1 MRSTGLQATALACL
15 LGCSHPGTHEAAAP
29 VAGPAPETGA
39 QAPQAAETGAQ
50 GSQPPAPAPAGPSEA
65 PTPASAGTSA
75 PAGDKLAVTET
86 EYQGWRYFHVYCE
99 RCHGTDALGTVDA
112 PDLRYSVSAEGGVTA
127 DSFRVIVRKGTKNEE
142 ENKVM
147 KGFEDL
153 LDDQRIDQLYAYVK
167 ARSEGRLA
175 AGRPHRASGQQ

>member
-1 MRSTGLQATALACL
+1 MRPRILNPAAVTCLLACS
-15 LGCSHPGTHEAAAP
+15 GAAA
-29 VAGPAPETGA
+29 ARA
-39 QAPQAAETGAQ
+39 QAAGADT
-50 GSQPPAPAPAGPSEA
+50 
-65 PTPASAGTSA
+65 TP
-75 PAGDKLAVTET
+75 DKLAVSEA
-86 EYQGWRYFHVYCE
+86 EYQGWRYFHVYCD

-112 PDLRYSVSAEGGVTA
+112 PDLRYSISAEGGVTA

-175 AGRPHRASGQQ
+175 A